1 MILGK
6 VIGNVVSTICE
17 QGYYGKKILI
27 IQPIDPAGRPMGRT
41 FLAVDTVQAGPGD
54 TVLTLDEGGSAKI
67 ATKEPQTHTI
77 KLVVVGIVD
86 RIEHET
92 AF

>member
-6 VIGNVVSTICE
+6 VVGNVVATVCE
-17 QGYYGKKILI
+17 KGYQGKKVLI
-27 IQPIDPAGRPMGRT
+27 IQPISPSGTPNGKT

-54 TVLTLDEGGSAKI
+54 TVITLDEGSSAKI
-67 ATKEPQTHTI
+67 AIKEPGTHTI

-86 RIEHET
+86 RLDLG
-92 AF
+92 